1 MSDKEFDILIIGAT
15 GYTGRLVVEYLS
27 NHKLSPSL
35 RIALGGRTLSKVKE
49 LTYDHDNFHPI
60 HVDVNDDRSVWDAVQ
75 KTRVVINLAGP
86 YRPRGS
92 TVVRACALHG
102 VHYVDLAGEP
112 HWLVEIIEQYDYLA
126 HRKGACI
133 VPCCGFDSIPSDLAC
148 YLGMKSLEGK
158 IFGSGVP
165 RPLSI
170 TSVSSF
176 RVKGGISGGTAA
188 SIFDLLES
196 VPKEKRSV
204 GRGWG
209 LIPGPAGFS
218 AAPRFL
224 YTLPQLRPTIYGGFF
239 PMSPVN
245 EAIVRRSW
253 GILERRRRESTPF
266 PFPAPTFSY
275 HEFLRMRGPIS
286 SIAFSLAFFL
296 FGVSMALLPP
306 VRWIAKRLMPKSGE
320 GPSEEEL
327 KNGWL
332 EVVNVTEAEGMSAKS
347 VIKGDGDP
355 GYGLTSVMVAECAL
369 LLLDTSKLTP
379 LAREGGILT
388 PTTAFGDELVKALEG
403 TGKFH
408 SSSELSIPEEQK
420 KTR

>member
-35 RIALGGRTLSKVKE
+35 RVALGGRTLSKVKE

-86 YRPRGS
+86 YRPR
-92 TVVRACALHG
+92 VRQSF
-102 VHYVDLAGEP
+102 GEP

-196 VPKEKRSV
+196 VPKAKRSA
-204 GRGWG
+204 GHGWG
-209 LIPGPAGFS
+209 LSPVPGPAGFS
-218 AAPRFL
+218 SAPRFL

-245 EAIVRRSW
+245 EANVRRSW

-275 HEFLRMRGPIS
+275 HEFLRMRGPVS

-320 GPSEEEL
+320 GPSEEVL
-327 KNGWL
+327 KNGWF
-332 EVVNVTEAEGMSAKS
+332 EVVNVTEAEGVSAKS

-355 GYGLTSVMVAECAL
+355 GYGLTSN
-369 LLLDTSKLTP
+369 
-379 LAREGGILT
+379 G
-388 PTTAFGDELVKALEG
+388 LVKALEG

-408 SSSELSIPEEQK
+408 SSSELLIPEGQK